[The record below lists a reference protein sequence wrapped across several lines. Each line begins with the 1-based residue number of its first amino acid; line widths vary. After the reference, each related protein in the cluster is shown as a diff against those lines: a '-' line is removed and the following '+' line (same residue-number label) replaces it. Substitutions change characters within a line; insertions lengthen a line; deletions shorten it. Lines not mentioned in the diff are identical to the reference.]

1 MLPSAIY
8 WFEEV
13 DFRVAKSVWDGAS
26 KKNNSAADPLRGECE
41 YFRWPNPYRTRGPA
55 RFNGYT
61 HRKSPLGIMIN
72 VDLRGEAL
80 LEAIAHE
87 RFHIYQD
94 SSHPQGWRDRE
105 TPATGEADEWVR
117 SKSSE
122 IQMFLKH
129 WEEDRPTPTGDLRL
143 VFPTIWRLKRT
154 GIVSP
159 GTFLPAPG
167 SISLAGL
174 VNWG

>member
-61 HRKSPLGIMIN
+61 HRKSPLRIMIN

-80 LEAIAHE
+80 LKAIAQE
-87 RFHIYQD
+87 CFHIYQD

-129 WEEDRPTPTGDLRL
+129 WEEDGPRR
-143 VFPTIWRLKRT
+143 RE
-154 GIVSP
+154 
-159 GTFLPAPG
+159 TFA
-167 SISLAGL
+167 
-174 VNWG
+174 